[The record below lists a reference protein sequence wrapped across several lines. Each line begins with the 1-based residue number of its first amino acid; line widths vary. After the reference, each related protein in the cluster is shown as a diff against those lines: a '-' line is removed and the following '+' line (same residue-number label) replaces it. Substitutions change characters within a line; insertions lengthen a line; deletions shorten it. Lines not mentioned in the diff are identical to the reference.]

1 MKNESK
7 DLSGIMTMTH
17 EIPALKKMEIPRDSW
32 WTVLK
37 DIGIA
42 TLAVV
47 CFLAGLFLLMINI

>member
-1 MKNESK
+1 MKK
-7 DLSGIMTMTH
+7 TCDLPTI
-17 EIPALKKMEIPRDSW
+17 KKMELPRFSW